1 MSALLKGKV
10 SIITGASSGLG
21 RAIASAYRQHGA
33 IVVYADRNAPDES
46 IHSSK
51 DTSLFVKTDVSNTE
65 SVQNL
70 VQTTVKEFG
79 RIDIMVNNAGIAPEA
94 SSPRPINEITEET
107 FDSTWA
113 VNVRGVFLGCKYAG
127 AQMLQQPKLTGSYNA
142 GSIIN
147 LASVLGQTGLSGT
160 AAYAASKGAVI
171 ALTRTVAMDFA
182 AAGVHCNAI
191 LPGFTRT
198 PMISSMTGDSNI
210 EKALS
215 ACHPLQR
222 LGEPEEI
229 ADAAVFLASRYARG
243 ITGVNLPVDGGLLSQ
258 LRLK

>member
-1 MSALLKGKV
+1 MTALLKGKV
-10 SIITGASSGLG
+10 SIVTGASSGLG
-21 RAIASAYRQHGA
+21 RAIASAYKQHGA
-33 IVVYADRNAPDES
+33 IVVCADLNPQAKPPHNNGNE
-46 IHSSK
+46 
-51 DTSLFVKTDVSNTE
+51 LFVQTDVSNTE
-65 SVQNL
+65 SMQRL

-94 SSPRPINEITEET
+94 SSPHPVNETTEQV

-113 VNVRGVFLGCKYAG
+113 VNVRGVFLSCKYAG
-127 AQMLQQPKLTGSYNA
+127 AQMLKQKKAPGAWNT

-160 AAYAASKGAVI
+160 VAYAASKGAVL
-171 ALTRTVAMDFA
+171 ALTRTVAMDYA
-182 AAGVHCNAI
+182 AGGVHCNAI

-198 PMISSMTGDSNI
+198 PMISLMTEDSEF
-210 EKALS
+210 EKTLS
-215 ACHPLQR
+215 ECHPLQR
-222 LGEPEEI
+222 LNEPEEI

-243 ITGVNLPVDGGLLSQ
+243 ITGVNLPVDGGLLAQ